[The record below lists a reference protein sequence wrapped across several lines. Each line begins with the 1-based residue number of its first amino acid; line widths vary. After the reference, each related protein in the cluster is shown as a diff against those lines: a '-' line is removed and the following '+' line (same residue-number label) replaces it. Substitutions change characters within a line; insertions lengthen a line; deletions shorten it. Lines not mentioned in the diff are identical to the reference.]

1 MDALDKRRFSTLE
14 FAFLD
19 EYIMILKP
27 LANTLDALQSDSASL
42 GMVLPAIVKLEKFWN
57 SKLSEGNLQVCE
69 PLVKFLL
76 WDLNERTS
84 EEGDDFKNDKDYIL
98 GKYSKIKY
106 VDLYLLND

>member
-14 FAFLD
+14 LTFLD
-19 EYIMILKP
+19 EYIMVLKP

-57 SKLSEGNLQVCE
+57 SKLSEGNLLVCE

-76 WDLNERTS
+76 WDLNEHTS
-84 EEGDDFKNDKDYIL
+84 EDGDDSN
-98 GKYSKIKY
+98 IK
-106 VDLYLLND
+106 